1 MYNTALQLLE
11 VLHKAGFE
19 AYLAGG
25 CVRDMLLKRPAKDY
39 DIVTNA
45 VPEQIEELF
54 PQTVAIGKHFGVM
67 LVNHNKHHFEIATFR
82 SDSGYTDGRRPDY
95 VTFTSAE
102 EDAKRRDFTINGL
115 FYDPFQEKVLDYVDG
130 QIDIKEKLI
139 RFIGDP
145 VARIEEDALRILRAI
160 RFKNRLGFRYHPGTY
175 IALHKLAA
183 SIQRISIE
191 RIRDEL
197 NMLLLDTNRSDAIR
211 DLHEFGLLAL
221 LLPEVEAM
229 RGITQPFE
237 YHTEGDVFEHTLTAL
252 ESIGQ
257 TENLTLV
264 WATLLHDSGK
274 VNTFHIAERIRFDSH
289 AEHSAIFAK
298 AVLTRLRFPKSFTE
312 EICYLVA
319 HHMMW
324 VALRDMPDNRKR
336 KWIHDSRFA
345 NLLALFKAD
354 ASGSRPLDLSL
365 YHEIE
370 AVVKDIETKYPD
382 QPVHLLTGNDL
393 IRELHLKPGP
403 KLGKILAHVYEAQLD
418 HQVETKAAA
427 LQLAQDFAQTIEHST
442 DEQ

>member
-1 MYNTALQLLE
+1 MYSTALQILE

-115 FYDPFQEKVLDYVDG
+115 FYDPFKEQVLDYVNG

-160 RFKNRLGFRYHPGTY
+160 RFKNRLGFRYHPDTY
-175 IALHKLAA
+175 TALHKLAP
-183 SIQRISIE
+183 SIERISVE

-197 NMLLLDTNRSDAIR
+197 NMLLLDTNRSEAIR

-221 LLPEVEAM
+221 LLPEIEAM

-252 ESIGQ
+252 ESIGP
-257 TENLTLV
+257 TDNLTLV

-289 AEHSAIFAK
+289 AEHSAVFAK
-298 AVLTRLRFPKSFTE
+298 AALTRLRFPKNFTE
-312 EICYLVA
+312 EICYLVI

-382 QPVHLLTGNDL
+382 QPEHLLTGNDL

-418 HQVETKAAA
+418 HKLETKAEA
-427 LQLAQDFAQTIEHST
+427 LLLAQQYAQIIET
-442 DEQ
+442 DSHEQ